1 MIGSDGLPH
10 DERPHPRLWGAFA
23 KVLAHYCRDEKL
35 FSLPQAI
42 HKMTGLSAKRF
53 GIKDRGVI
61 QVGAYA
67 DLVLLDPHKIQ
78 DKATYNHPQQMC
90 EGIHR
95 VLLNGQWSF
104 DNGKVTGHGSGKFLK
119 RNGA

>member
-1 MIGSDGLPH
+1 
-10 DERPHPRLWGAFA
+10 
-23 KVLAHYCRDEKL
+23 
-35 FSLPQAI
+35 
-42 HKMTGLSAKRF
+42 MTGLSAKRF

-78 DKATYNHPQQMC
+78 DKATYDHPHQMC
-90 EGIHR
+90 EGIHK

-104 DNGKVTGHGSGKFLK
+104 DNGKVTGLGSGKFLK
-119 RNGA
+119 RNGAR